1 MSQLRMFLDMEK
13 HPLPDYPV
21 PEGFRITR
29 NGPEVAERYEVLREG
44 AGWGKLKPD
53 FLTNKVI
60 PKGLVFCEEIA
71 TGLPVAS
78 ATAEF
83 SDYRAGPQPRNL
95 SRQEARPCRMP
106 DRHAHYPRD
115 RFHESHASDG

>member
-44 AGWGKLKPD
+44 ASVKKSRRD
-53 FLTNKVI
+53 FPSPAPRRNFPTI
-60 PKGLVFCEEIA
+60 RAIAA
-71 TGLPVAS
+71 TGAISGRSS
-78 ATAEF
+78 ALKHIA
-83 SDYRAGPQPRNL
+83 AGSSAL
-95 SRQEARPCRMP
+95 C
-106 DRHAHYPRD
+106 HA
-115 RFHESHASDG
+115 